1 MLKKVLGRL
10 ISAASASI
18 LTDAMRE
25 VAQILDRDFAGG
37 LRRRIE
43 SALTG
48 LNAPSSSSLPLQVG
62 PRARDDDRDR
72 RERDARTTLIVRRP
86 RVCAC

>member
-10 ISAASASI
+10 ISAASAPI

-48 LNAPSSSSLPLQVG
+48 LNAPSTTSLPLQVG
-62 PRARDDDRDR
+62 PRARDDERDR
-72 RERDARTTLIVRRP
+72 RERDARTTLIVCRSP
-86 RVCAC
+86 P